1 MVPQNFF
8 VWNTSCNISNN
19 INHNKLKNS
28 NNKIILVYIAQEIH
42 NCDAVSLLIFYYL
55 FRSRVGPVI
64 NVTKDLTG

>member
-28 NNKIILVYIAQEIH
+28 NNEIILVYIVQEIH
-42 NCDAVSLLIFYYL
+42 NCDAVSLLIFFLIIYL
-55 FRSRVGPVI
+55 GVKLGQQLI
-64 NVTKDLTG
+64 QQKI